1 MWNAYFKLFMYL
13 FFPLIPSYIL
23 QMYVAWDLQLFIDI
37 CDDMFN
43 IQPWQIQP
51 KPVLFSQ
58 LTVNELLIKW
68 FYYKCTKQTGKI
80 RRKKN
85 RQLRAYD
92 KKKRLLE
99 ILLSWTNFFTV
110 YYVYLISINSSYLS
124 LQVYKTFYVILKHFK
139 AFGNFK
145 K

>member
-1 MWNAYFKLFMYL
+1 MGFRKRVIMISYNMNYSITLIDYNVLDFYL
-13 FFPLIPSYIL
+13 NLATLLSGVWFYKVKYSICETRISNCLCIFFFPLIPSYIL

-80 RRKKN
+80 RRKK
-85 RQLRAYD
+85 QTI
-92 KKKRLLE
+92 KG
-99 ILLSWTNFFTV
+99 IW
-110 YYVYLISINSSYLS
+110 
-124 LQVYKTFYVILKHFK
+124 
-139 AFGNFK
+139 
-145 K
+145 